1 VPPAPSVYHWY
12 RQAEGEWLVGAGLSA
27 AELRA
32 GRLGLGMTQRQLA
45 AELGVTPT
53 TLARWERGERAISNP
68 VLVRLALDH
77 LADRAATARR
87 PVPLPAPATEL
98 IGRDRELASLAALL
112 ADPAVRLVTLTG
124 AGGAGKTVLALAAL
138 RRAASQRADGACLV
152 ELADLPAEASAEAVS
167 AAFAAALGV
176 RETGGEPLAR
186 TLTQAL
192 RGSDM
197 LLLADNCEHVAAAS
211 ADLIAG
217 LIAGCPRVT
226 VLATS
231 REPLRI
237 RAERRFGVPPL
248 RVPDLARLPGPA
260 ALARVPS
267 VRLFLARWAAANP
280 GFRLTSAQAH
290 AVGEICVRLDGLP
303 LALELAAGYGRP
315 LSAAELL
322 ARLDGL
328 PELPGAGQRDMPRR
342 HRSLRAVLDW
352 SYDLLD
358 PVAQAVFTRLGVFA
372 GGFDVAAA
380 AEVAAVG
387 AGDGAADGDGAGDR
401 DGAGAGDGAGVD
413 RAIGVLIDANL
424 VVSYRAPGGAERL
437 RLLEPVRGYARERLV
452 AAGGLDLLAR
462 RHAMWLV
469 RWTEA
474 NAAKF
479 ENELQLSWLDELE
492 AEIANLRAA
501 LAWSRSQAGDADLGL
516 RLAAA
521 MRRYWDMR
529 GLPSE
534 ARDLLGALLAAASPA
549 PTPARLSALIELGGL
564 AVSQE
569 DAEGIERHALA
580 AARIADLLGDKRG
593 AANASELLTYV
604 AFLRGDPAAA
614 SELAERSLSQAME
627 AGHALAVAHA
637 RMARGV
643 VAFGTGQLDAAVA
656 DLERALDHAR
666 DHKDRWFIGEC
677 ASVLAHV
684 HLARGD
690 YQTARTAEAESLGAR
705 IALKNRPAVA
715 VNLKI
720 IGIADAAAGNAARA
734 VVLFAGAAAI
744 EETTS
749 PTWQSHWLD
758 AYHGAVAAARE
769 ALGPRFAE
777 LHAFGLALAE
787 AEVVKIALLAASAMP
802 LPARGADRA
811 GQADGAGRAGRTLT
825 PREAQV
831 SELITEGL
839 TSQEIATRL
848 GIAKRT
854 ADAHAEHIMTKLG
867 VHSRAQVAAWV
878 ERNRAASPAAG
889 RRPPG

>member
-1 VPPAPSVYHWY
+1 
-12 RQAEGEWLVGAGLSA
+12 
-27 AELRA
+27 
-32 GRLGLGMTQRQLA
+32 
-45 AELGVTPT
+45 
-53 TLARWERGERAISNP
+53 
-68 VLVRLALDH
+68 
-77 LADRAATARR
+77 
-87 PVPLPAPATEL
+87 
-98 IGRDRELASLAALL
+98 
-112 ADPAVRLVTLTG
+112 
-124 AGGAGKTVLALAAL
+124 
-138 RRAASQRADGACLV
+138 
-152 ELADLPAEASAEAVS
+152 
-167 AAFAAALGV
+167 
-176 RETGGEPLAR
+176 
-186 TLTQAL
+186 
-192 RGSDM
+192 
-197 LLLADNCEHVAAAS
+197 
-211 ADLIAG
+211 
-217 LIAGCPRVT
+217 
-226 VLATS
+226 
-231 REPLRI
+231 
-237 RAERRFGVPPL
+237 
-248 RVPDLARLPGPA
+248 
-260 ALARVPS
+260 
-267 VRLFLARWAAANP
+267 
-280 GFRLTSAQAH
+280 
-290 AVGEICVRLDGLP
+290 
-303 LALELAAGYGRP
+303 
-315 LSAAELL
+315 
-322 ARLDGL
+322 
-328 PELPGAGQRDMPRR
+328 
-342 HRSLRAVLDW
+342 
-352 SYDLLD
+352 
-358 PVAQAVFTRLGVFA
+358 
-372 GGFDVAAA
+372 
-380 AEVAAVG
+380 
-387 AGDGAADGDGAGDR
+387 
-401 DGAGAGDGAGVD
+401 
-413 RAIGVLIDANL
+413 VLIDANL

-811 GQADGAGRAGRTLT
+811 GQADGAGRPGRTLT

-878 ERNRAASPAAG
+878 ERNRAASPDAGRQDGGAGPRHRAPAAG
-889 RRPPG
+889 TRARARR

>member
-1 VPPAPSVYHWY
+1 VYRWY

-112 ADPAVRLVTLTG
+112 ADPVVRLVTLTG

-138 RRAASQRADGACLV
+138 RRAAGQRGDGACLV
-152 ELADLPAEASAEAVS
+152 ELADLPAGARAEAVA

-358 PVAQAVFTRLGVFA
+358 PAAQTVFTRLGVFA

-380 AEVAAVG
+380 AEVAAVE
-387 AGDGAADGDGAGDR
+387 
-401 DGAGAGDGAGVD
+401 DGAGVD

-462 RHAMWLV
+462 RHAMRLV

-501 LAWSRSQAGDADLGL
+501 LAWSRSRAGDADLGL

-534 ARDLLGALLAAASPA
+534 ARDLLGALLAAASA
-549 PTPARLSALIELGGL
+549 EPTPARLYALIELGGL

-569 DAEGIERHALA
+569 DAAGIERHALA

-604 AFLRGDPAAA
+604 AFLRGDLA
-614 SELAERSLSQAME
+614 SAREQAERSLSQAGE

-666 DHKDRWFIGEC
+666 DQKDRWFIGEC

-690 YQTARTAEAESLGAR
+690 YPTARTAEAESLAAR
-705 IALKNRPAVA
+705 VALKNRPAMA

-720 IGIADAAAGNAARA
+720 IGIADAATGNAARA

-744 EETTS
+744 EKTTS

-777 LHAFGLALAE
+777 LHAFGLAMAE
-787 AEVVKIALLAASAMP
+787 AEVVKIALLAASAAP
-802 LPARGADRA
+802 LPARGGDRA
-811 GQADGAGRAGRTLT
+811 GQADGAGGAGRTGQAGRPGGTLT
-825 PREAQV
+825 SREAQV
-831 SELITEGL
+831 SALITEGL

-867 VHSRAQVAAWV
+867 LHTRAQVAAWV
-878 ERNRAASPAAG
+878 ERNRASSSGAG
-889 RRPPG
+889 P

>member
-1 VPPAPSVYHWY
+1 
-12 RQAEGEWLVGAGLSA
+12 VGAGLSA

-77 LADRAATARR
+77 LGDRAAAARR
-87 PVPLPAPATEL
+87 PVPLPAPVTEL
-98 IGRDRELASLAALL
+98 IGRDRELESLSVLL

-138 RRAASQRADGACLV
+138 RRAANQRADGTCLV
-152 ELADLPAEASAEAVS
+152 ELADLPAGAPAQAV
-167 AAFAAALGV
+167 ARAFAAALGV
-176 RETGGEPLAR
+176 RESGAEPLAR

-211 ADLIAG
+211 ADVIAA
-217 LIAGCPRVT
+217 LVAGCPRVT

-248 RVPDLARLPGPA
+248 RVPDLARLPAPA

-267 VRLFLARWAAANP
+267 VRLFLTCWAAANP
-280 GFRLTSAQAH
+280 RFRLTAAQAR

-303 LALELAAGYGRP
+303 LALELAAAHGRP
-315 LSAAELL
+315 LSAADLL
-322 ARLDGL
+322 ARLDAL
-328 PELPGAGQRDMPRR
+328 PELPGAGHRDLPRR

-358 PVAQAVFTRLGVFA
+358 PLAQAVFIRLGVFA
-372 GGFDVAAA
+372 GGFDAAVAAEVVAAEAVAAEVVAAGVAAA
-380 AEVAAVG
+380 DGVPGVG
-387 AGDGAADGDGAGDR
+387 
-401 DGAGAGDGAGVD
+401 VE
-413 RAIGVLIDANL
+413 RAIDALIEANL
-424 VVSYRAPGGAERL
+424 VLCYKTPGGSERL

-452 AAGGLDLLAR
+452 AAGGLAGAAR

-474 NAAKF
+474 NAGRF
-479 ENELQLSWLDELE
+479 ENELQLSWLDELG
-492 AEIANLRAA
+492 AEIGNLRAA
-501 LAWSRSQAGDADLGL
+501 LAWSLSPAGDAGLGL

-534 ARDLLGALLAAASPA
+534 ARDVLGALLAAAPA
-549 PTPARLSALIELGGL
+549 EPTPARLYALIEMGGL
-564 AVSQE
+564 AVSGE
-569 DAEGIERHALA
+569 DADTVERHALA
-580 AARIADLLGDKRG
+580 AARIADLLGDQRG

-604 AFLRGDPAAA
+604 AFLRGDLARA
-614 SELAERSLSQAME
+614 SELAERSLSQANQ
-627 AGHALAVAHA
+627 ARHALAVAHA
-637 RMARGV
+637 RMACGV
-643 VAFGTGQLDAAVA
+643 VAFGTGRLDAAVA

-666 DHKDRWFIGEC
+666 DHQDRWFIGEC

-690 YQTARTAEAESLGAR
+690 YQTARTAEAESLAAR
-705 IALKNRPAVA
+705 VALKNRPAIA

-720 IGIADAAAGNAARA
+720 IGIADAAMGNAARA
-734 VVLFAGAAAI
+734 AVLFAGAAAI

-749 PTWQSHWLD
+749 PTWQSHWLE
-758 AYHGAVAAARE
+758 AYQRADAAARE

-787 AEVVKIALLAASAMP
+787 AEVVKVALLAATAVP
-802 LPARGADRA
+802 LPDRGSGGGA
-811 GQADGAGRAGRTLT
+811 GQARRGGGLT
-825 PREAQV
+825 SREAQV

-839 TSQEIATRL
+839 TSQQIATRL
-848 GIAKRT
+848 GISKRT

-867 VHSRAQVAAWV
+867 VRTRAQVAAWV
-878 ERNRAASPAAG
+878 ERNR
-889 RRPPG
+889 

>member
-1 VPPAPSVYHWY
+1 
-12 RQAEGEWLVGAGLSA
+12 VGAGLSA

-77 LADRAATARR
+77 LGDRAAAARR
-87 PVPLPAPATEL
+87 PVPLPAPVTEL
-98 IGRDRELASLAALL
+98 IGRDRELASLSALL

-138 RRAASQRADGACLV
+138 RAAANQRASGACLV
-152 ELADLPAEASAEAVS
+152 ELADLPAGAAAQAV
-167 AAFAAALGV
+167 ARAFAAALGV
-176 RETGGEPLAR
+176 RESGAEPLAR
-186 TLTQAL
+186 TLAQAL

-211 ADLIAG
+211 AQLIAA
-217 LIAGCPRVT
+217 LVAGCPRVT

-248 RVPDLARLPGPA
+248 RVPDLARLPAPA

-267 VRLFLARWAAANP
+267 VRLFLTGWAAANP
-280 GFRLTSAQAH
+280 GFRLTAAQAR

-303 LALELAAGYGRP
+303 LALELAAAHGRP
-315 LSAAELL
+315 LSAADLL
-322 ARLDGL
+322 ARLDAL
-328 PELPGAGQRDMPRR
+328 PELPGAGHRDMPRR

-358 PVAQAVFTRLGVFA
+358 PAAQATFIRLGVFA
-372 GGFDVAAA
+372 GGFDAAVAAEVAA
-380 AEVAAVG
+380 AEVAAP
-387 AGDGAADGDGAGDR
+387 DGLPGV
-401 DGAGAGDGAGVD
+401 GVD
-413 RAIGVLIDANL
+413 RAIDALTEANL
-424 VVSYRAPGGAERL
+424 VLRYRTPGGTERL

-452 AAGGLDLLAR
+452 AAGGLAGAAR

-501 LAWSRSQAGDADLGL
+501 LAWSLSPAGDARLGL

-534 ARDLLGALLAAASPA
+534 ARDVLGALLAAAPA
-549 PTPARLSALIELGGL
+549 EPTPARLYALIEMGGL

-569 DAEGIERHALA
+569 DADGIERHALA
-580 AARIADLLGDKRG
+580 AARIAALLGDDRG

-604 AFLRGDPAAA
+604 AFLRGDLACAR
-614 SELAERSLSQAME
+614 ELAERSLSQATE
-627 AGHALAVAHA
+627 ARHALAVAHA
-637 RMARGV
+637 RMALGV
-643 VAFGTGQLDAAVA
+643 VAFGTGQLDAAVT

-690 YQTARTAEAESLGAR
+690 FQTARTAEAESLAAR
-705 IALKNRPAVA
+705 VALKNRPAIA

-720 IGIADAAAGNAARA
+720 IGIADAAMGNAARA

-749 PTWQSHWLD
+749 PTWQRHWLD
-758 AYHGAVAAARE
+758 AYQRAAAAARE

-777 LHAFGLALAE
+777 LHAFGLALDE
-787 AEVVKIALLAASAMP
+787 AEVVKIALLAATAVP
-802 LPARGADRA
+802 LPDQAAGRGAE
-811 GQADGAGRAGRTLT
+811 QARPGGTLT

-839 TSQEIATRL
+839 TSQQIATRL

-867 VHSRAQVAAWV
+867 ARSRAQVAAWV
-878 ERNRAASPAAG
+878 ERNR
-889 RRPPG
+889 